1 MRNLCIDELKNYKFL
16 SGIEYSKN
24 GENACFVVHTADMED
39 NKYKSNLW
47 FYNNNSGKIKQL
59 TSSNNDKNYIWLDN
73 GDILFQ
79 GSRNSKDKEKK
90 EKGEEFTRFYKIS
103 INGGEAKEAFCI
115 PLNVTEIKEIND
127 NTFAVTAI
135 YNNYKKQFDHCE
147 NKEELLK
154 EEKDYKILD
163 EIPYW
168 SNGEGFT
175 NKLRNR
181 LYIYH
186 SDTNELE
193 PVTDELFNVEEIN
206 LSKDNKKI
214 AITGMNFNNKLE
226 IENELYIFDI
236 ESSAIKKIMS
246 INHFYFYYAAFM
258 TDKKIICAGSS
269 MKNYGIN
276 ENAKFYTLD
285 IITGDF
291 KCITP
296 DLDLCIGCSLGCDC
310 RLGSSR
316 SLKVDGSY
324 LYFTSTEGYN
334 CFLNRIDE
342 NGNIEKIIDNEGS
355 VDDFDV
361 NCGNVIFVGLRGMK
375 LQEIYKLDKKNE
387 IQVTDF
393 NGWVNRELKLSEPE
407 KLTVETDKDV
417 LIDGWIMKPVDFDEN
432 KKYPAVF
439 DIHGGPKTVYGSVFF
454 NEMQYWANNGYA
466 VFFCNPRGSDGR
478 GDKFA
483 DIRGKYGTIDYDD
496 LMKFADYVMDKY
508 SFIDRRKVCVTGGS
522 YGGFMTN
529 WIIGHTDRFAAAA
542 SQRSIS
548 NWVSK
553 FCTTDIGY
561 YFVDDQQSATPWDN
575 VEKLWFHSPLKYA
588 DRVKTPTLFIQSDED
603 YRCWMAEA
611 LQMFTAI
618 KYHGVESR
626 FVLFHGE
633 NHELS
638 RSGKPKHRARRLK
651 EITEW
656 FDKHTK

>member
-24 GENACFVVHTADMED
+24 GENACFAVHTADMED

-47 FYNNNSGKIKQL
+47 FYNKNSGKVSQL
-59 TSSNNDKNYIWLDN
+59 TSSNNDKNYIWLNN

-79 GSRNSKDKEKK
+79 GSRNPKDKEKK
-90 EKGEEFTRFYKIS
+90 EKGEEFTRFYEIS

-135 YNNYKKQFDHCE
+135 YNNYKKQFEHCE

-186 SDTNELE
+186 ADTNELE
-193 PVTDELFNVEEIN
+193 PVTDELFNVEMID
-206 LSKDNKKI
+206 LSKDNKTI

-236 ESSAIKKIMS
+236 ESSAIKKIKS
-246 INHFYFYYAAFM
+246 INHFYFYYASFM

-285 IITGDF
+285 LITGDF

-316 SLKVDGSY
+316 SLKVDGNY

-466 VFFCNPRGSDGR
+466 VFFCNPRGSDGK

-496 LMKFADYVMDKY
+496 LMKFTDYVMDKY

>member
-1 MRNLCIDELKNYKFL
+1 MRNLSIDELKNYKFL

-24 GENACFVVHTADMED
+24 GENVCFAVHSADMDE
-39 NKYKSNLW
+39 NNYKSNLW
-47 FYNNNSGKIKQL
+47 LYNKNSGKLNQL
-59 TSSNNDKNYIWLDN
+59 TASSKERNYIWLNN
-73 GDILFQ
+73 GDILFS
-79 GSRNSKDKEKK
+79 GSRNPKDKEKK

-103 INGGEAKEAFCI
+103 ISGGEAIEAFCI
-115 PLNVTEIKEIND
+115 PLNVTEIKEINE
-127 NTFAVTAI
+127 NTFAVTAVF
-135 YNNYKKQFDHCE
+135 NNYKKQFEHCE
-147 NKEELLK
+147 NKEEVLK
-154 EEKDYKILD
+154 EEKDYTILD
-163 EIPYW
+163 EIPFW

-181 LYIYH
+181 LYIFH
-186 SDTNELE
+186 ADTNELE
-193 PVTDELFNVEEIN
+193 PVTDELFNVEMID
-206 LSKDNKKI
+206 LSNDRKKI

-236 ESSAIKKIMS
+236 ESKTLKKIKS
-246 INHFYFYYAAFM
+246 INHFYFAFVAFM
-258 TDKKIICAGSS
+258 TDNKIICAGSA

-276 ENAKFYTLD
+276 ENGKFYTLD
-285 IITGDF
+285 LATDEF

-310 RLGSSR
+310 RYGSAR
-316 SLKVDGSY
+316 SLKVDENY

-334 CFLNRIDE
+334 CFLNRMDE
-342 NGNIEKIIDNEGS
+342 NGNIEKIIDNTGS

-361 NCGNVIFVGLRGMK
+361 NGGNVIFIGLRGMK
-375 LQEIYKLDKKNE
+375 LQEIYKLDNKNE
-387 IQVTDF
+387 IQVSDF
-393 NGWVNRELKLSEPE
+393 NGWVNRELKLSKPE

-417 LIDGWIMKPVDFDEN
+417 LIDGWVMKPVDFDET

-454 NEMQYWANNGYA
+454 NEMQYWASNGYA
-466 VFFCNPRGSDGR
+466 VFFCNPRGSDGK
-478 GDKFA
+478 GDEFA

-496 LMKFADYVMDKY
+496 LMKFADYVLDKY
-508 SFIDRRKVCVTGGS
+508 SFIDRNKVCVTGGS

-542 SQRSIS
+542 AQRSIS

-561 YFVDDQQSATPWDN
+561 YFVDDQQSATPWNN

-588 DRVKTPTLFIQSDED
+588 DRVKTPTLFLQSDED

-618 KYHGVESR
+618 KFHGVDSR
-626 FVLFHGE
+626 FILFHGE

-638 RSGKPKHRARRLK
+638 RSGKPKHRIRRLK
-651 EITEW
+651 EITGW